1 MEDWND
7 GVMGEMFALC
17 FIALH
22 SAIRNLHSAI
32 QEGVT
37 LCYGS

>member
-1 MEDWND
+1 MEYWND
-7 GVMGEMFALC
+7 GVMGQMFAL
-17 FIALH
+17 FFVALH